1 MSSFEFLSVLISVVV
16 GLAIANMLNGIGR
29 LIYRFKELKMSASFA
44 AWTVFLFLYLVI
56 YWWTVVFGWQEW
68 QNWNLLIFLFVL
80 TYGVVLF
87 LLSVVLFP
95 AELPATWD
103 PGEHLIEMRRWF
115 FSIFAVL
122 IVVEVMDSWLKDHLV
137 QFSIPYV
144 ALIMT
149 WSVAAVVGWTNR
161 NRTVH
166 ALLAVAALVAQVTW
180 VAYQLGD
187 LEWSLGS

>member
-29 LIYRFKELKMSASFA
+29 LIYRFKELKMSVSFV

-56 YWWTVVFGWQEW
+56 YWWTIVFGWQEW
-68 QNWNLLIFLFVL
+68 QNWNLLLFLFVL
-80 TYGVVLF
+80 IYGVVLF

-95 AELPATWD
+95 AELPGSWD

-122 IVVEVMDSWLKDHLV
+122 IVVEVMDTWLKDHLV
-137 QFSIPYV
+137 QFSLPYL
-144 ALIMT
+144 ALVMT
-149 WSVAAVVGWTNR
+149 WSVVAFVGWTSR
-161 NRTVH
+161 SRTIH
-166 ALLAVAALVAQVTW
+166 AFCAGAALVAQVTW
-180 VAYQLGD
+180 AAYQLAD
-187 LEWSLGS
+187 LEWSIAS

>member
-87 LLSVVLFP
+87 LLSAGEQQFQGWQLCNLP
-95 AELPATWD
+95 LQELC
-103 PGEHLIEMRRWF
+103 HLC
-115 FSIFAVL
+115 L
-122 IVVEVMDSWLKDHLV
+122 CDHE
-137 QFSIPYV
+137 
-144 ALIMT
+144 
-149 WSVAAVVGWTNR
+149 R
-161 NRTVH
+161 
-166 ALLAVAALVAQVTW
+166 
-180 VAYQLGD
+180 
-187 LEWSLGS
+187 